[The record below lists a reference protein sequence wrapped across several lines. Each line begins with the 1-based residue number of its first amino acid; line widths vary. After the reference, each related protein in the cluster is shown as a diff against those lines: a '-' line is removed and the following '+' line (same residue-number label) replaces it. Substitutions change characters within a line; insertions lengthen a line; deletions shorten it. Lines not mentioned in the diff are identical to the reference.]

1 MNRPFDWFVA
11 CTSVRPPM
19 GKERHHTT
27 TFMSAPS
34 LPVDSTP
41 SCEQCRMRSCLFY
54 LCNLW
59 GRRQA
64 APFVCPIASQVEPDS
79 FIRIS
84 NAVQLRSQLI
94 ST

>member
-1 MNRPFDWFVA
+1 MYVSSTSNEEGEASHHHVYVRPFTASGFHA
-11 CTSVRPPM
+11 LLRTMPNEILS
-19 GKERHHTT
+19 
-27 TFMSAPS
+27 
-34 LPVDSTP
+34 
-41 SCEQCRMRSCLFY
+41 FY